1 MKKDGLT
8 FWVWCMATAIV
19 IFFLNA
25 CSLDHGGNEVDF
37 DEDNTKTISGT
48 VSAGAPVKGLVIL
61 RNAASSEKPISD
73 EIDEDGHFSIDLVS
87 DMTGPYILQARGTV
101 GGRSVCLHS
110 IVTRAD
116 VTATVNITPFTN
128 LVVGN
133 IIGKDPEAYFE
144 SFENPVLTRVAT
156 ADNINKHEALVRER
170 FKSIFQLFG
179 VSFENLNLINTPFNA
194 DHTGMDGALDFIR
207 FISSWDEEGNKMPQ
221 MTVKLLF
228 TDDQI
233 TDDFTKEDDIAVLAA
248 PETLLD
254 AKTEMIAI
262 AGVFKAWKDLFAD
275 KTEKEESDLE
285 LTKRTKAIPQS
296 DNAALVALF
305 SPDFFHNGLD
315 LTAFLAKIC
324 VDETSKDSMRNMK
337 ISGLAL
343 DTIDVDGGK
352 AVVSFTVTNSNG
364 VSEDQYNW
372 ELVKTNGTWLING
385 NRQRVDC
392 FIGTYAAYSK
402 TKLDIIAN
410 GLCIYAWS
418 SLPEQTANIDH
429 VVVAGPGLPD
439 HFVLSRVEGD
449 NRVLFIP
456 TGSSP
461 QGYYQPADPLGIK
474 ENSLYTFFLYDD
486 ENNLI
491 MEDGYKR
498 YLKKGNVGS
507 DDLLTLNESIFC
519 DILAPYQALID
530 DFDEGQVS
538 IESRWTIPSYM
549 TLKEINYYYNHS
561 GFDTNKRKI
570 FLADASTTTNW
581 TMNINESNITR
592 LDIYI
597 RCMDAYDRVFDSFL
611 SDSEYVAGTKAKEI
625 INYREN
631 SQIPYKLF

>member
-1 MKKDGLT
+1 MKKNGLA
-8 FWVWCMATAIV
+8 FRSWCMAAAIV
-19 IFFLNA
+19 ILFLNA
-25 CSLDHGGNEVDF
+25 CSLDHGGNEV
-37 DEDNTKTISGT
+37 ESDNKENKTISGT
-48 VSAGAPVKGLVIL
+48 VSAGAPVKGIVIL
-61 RNAASSEKPISD
+61 KNATLSEKSISD

-87 DMTGPYILQARGTV
+87 NMTGPYILQARGTV

-110 IVTRAD
+110 IGTRAD
-116 VTATVNITPFTN
+116 VTATVNITPYTN

-144 SFENPVLTRVAT
+144 SFDNPVLTKVAT
-156 ADNINKHEALVRER
+156 EANINKHEALVRER

-179 VSFENLNLINTPFNA
+179 VNFENVNVINTPFNA

-207 FISSWDEEGNKMPQ
+207 FISSWDENGNKMPQ

-228 TDDQI
+228 SDNQI
-233 TDDFTKEDDIAVLAA
+233 TDDFTKEDDITVLAA
-248 PETLLD
+248 PETLLG
-254 AKTEMIAI
+254 AKTEMISI
-262 AGVFKAWKDLFAD
+262 AGVFKAWADLFAD
-275 KTEKEESDLE
+275 KAEPS
-285 LTKRTKAIPQS
+285 KRAKAIPQS
-296 DNAALVALF
+296 DNAELVRLF
-305 SPDFFHNGLD
+305 SPEFLQNGLD

-324 VDETSKDSMRNMK
+324 VDETSKDNMRNMK

-343 DTIDVDGGK
+343 DSLDVDGGK
-352 AVVSFTVTNSNG
+352 AVVSFTVTNYNE

-372 ELVKTNGTWLING
+372 ELVKTDGAWLING

-392 FIGTYAAYSK
+392 FVGTYAAYSK
-402 TKLDIIAN
+402 TKLNIIAN

-418 SLPEQTANIDH
+418 SLPEQTADIDH
-429 VVVAGPGLPD
+429 IVVTGPGLSEN
-439 HFVLSRVEGD
+439 FVLSRVEDD

-461 QGYYQPADPLGIK
+461 HGYYQPVEPSDIK
-474 ENSLYTFFLYDD
+474 ENSLYTFYLYDD

-491 MEDGYKR
+491 MANGYKR
-498 YLKKGNVGS
+498 YLKKGNVGN
-507 DDLLTLNESIFC
+507 DDLLILKASVFC
-519 DILAPYQALID
+519 DILVPYQDIID
-530 DFDEGQVS
+530 DFDEGQAS
-538 IESRWTIPSYM
+538 LESRWATPSYM

-570 FLADASTTTNW
+570 FSIDASTTTNW
-581 TMNINESNITR
+581 TMSINESNITR

-611 SDSEYVAGTKAKEI
+611 SDSEYVVGTKAKEI

>member
-1 MKKDGLT
+1 MKRDGLN
-8 FWVWCMATAIV
+8 FWVWLIVTAIA
-19 IFFLNA
+19 ILFLNA
-25 CSLDHGGNEVDF
+25 CSLDHGGNEVESDS
-37 DEDNTKTISGT
+37 DENNTISGT
-48 VSAGAPVKGLVIL
+48 VSAGAPVKGIVIL
-61 RNAASSEKPISD
+61 KNATSSESSISD
-73 EIDEDGHFSIDLVS
+73 EIDEDGHYSIDLVS
-87 DMTGPYILQARGTV
+87 DMTGPYILQVRGTV
-101 GGRSVCLHS
+101 GGRSICLHS
-110 IVTRAD
+110 IGTRAD

-144 SFENPVLTRVAT
+144 SFDNPVLTRVAT
-156 ADNINKHEALVRER
+156 EANINKHEALVRER

-179 VSFENLNLINTPFNA
+179 VNFENLNLINTPFNA

-207 FISSWDEEGNKMPQ
+207 FISSCDDDGNKMPQ

-228 TDDQI
+228 SDDQI
-233 TDDFTKEDDIAVLAA
+233 IDDFTKEDDITVLSA

-254 AKTEMIAI
+254 AKTEMISI

-275 KTEKEESDLE
+275 EVEPSR
-285 LTKRTKAIPQS
+285 RTKAIPQS
-296 DNAALVALF
+296 DNTELVALF
-305 SPDFFHNGLD
+305 SPDFLQNGLD

-324 VDETSKDSMRNMK
+324 VDETSKDNMRNMK

-343 DTIDVDGGK
+343 DNLDVDGGK
-352 AVVSFTVTNSNG
+352 AVVSFTVTNFND
-364 VSEDQYNW
+364 VSEDQYSW
-372 ELVKTNGTWLING
+372 ELVKTDGSWLING

-392 FIGTYAAYSK
+392 FVGTYAAYSK

-418 SLPEQTANIDH
+418 SLPEQNTDIDH
-429 VVVAGPGLPD
+429 IVVTGPGLPD
-439 HFVLSRVEGD
+439 HFALSRIEED

-461 QGYYQPADPLGIK
+461 HGYYQPVEPSDIK
-474 ENSLYTFFLYDD
+474 ENSLYTFYLYDN

-491 MEDGYKR
+491 MENGYKR
-498 YLKKGNVGS
+498 YLKKGNVGN
-507 DDLLTLNESIFC
+507 DDLLTLKESVFC
-519 DILAPYQALID
+519 DILAPYQAIIN
-530 DFDEGQVS
+530 DFDEGQAS
-538 IESRWTIPSYM
+538 IETRWTTPSYM

-570 FLADASTTTNW
+570 FSVDASSTTNW
-581 TMNINESNITR
+581 IMSINESNITR

-611 SDSEYVAGTKAKEI
+611 SDSEYVVGTKAKEI